1 MESYLWHIFKCWYFF
16 RELAHHPKKWWQ
28 PKNKDNPKIE
38 DNPKMKSTLNMMTA
52 LKARQPKEGRWPKD
66 EEDLKNY
73 EKLKQ
78 EDNQGNK
85 VGRTIASKITSKNDE
100 MKTNLKNLT
109 TPKINQTLI
118 IDNPK
123 N

>member
-1 MESYLWHIFKCWYFF
+1 
-16 RELAHHPKKWWQ
+16 
-28 PKNKDNPKIE
+28 
-38 DNPKMKSTLNMMTA
+38 MKTTLNMMTA

-66 EEDLKNY
+66 VEDLKNY

-78 EDNQGNK
+78 EENQENK
-85 VGRTIASKITSKNDE
+85 VGPTIASKITSKNEE
-100 MKTNLKNLT
+100 MKTNLKKLT

-123 N
+123 H